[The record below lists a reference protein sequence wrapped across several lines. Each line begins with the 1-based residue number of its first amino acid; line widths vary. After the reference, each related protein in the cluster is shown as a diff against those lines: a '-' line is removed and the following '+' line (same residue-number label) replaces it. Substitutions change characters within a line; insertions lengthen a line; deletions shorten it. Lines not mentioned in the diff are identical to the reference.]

1 MPRPPGRPK
10 ADEPTE
16 ILPVRVRVTERERL
30 DRHLDWLESRMGL
43 RASRSGVMARALTA
57 YLDTQ
62 THLGIQ
68 KSTEKSVSREAHD
81 ARSPGDNV
89 NSDEEPERP
98 QAARAPLARASV
110 VEPPR
115 EAAVPVPKPPYGAG
129 IAGVLDALAHLNR
142 ATPAEVAKELGALTK
157 HVWRDLQRL
166 VKQGKVRREGEYYRP
181 A

>member
-1 MPRPPGRPK
+1 MSRPPGRPK

-16 ILPVRVRVTERERL
+16 IIPVRVRVTERERL

-43 RASRSGVMARALTA
+43 RASRSALLARALTE

-68 KSTEKSVSREAHD
+68 KSTERSVSLDRVDQAPV
-81 ARSPGDNV
+81 A
-89 NSDEEPERP
+89 EPTQP
-98 QAARAPLARASV
+98 QAARAPLARESV